1 MEAYEVS
8 HIFFIPVILP
18 HALAEIDKNTNI
30 KRIMPHSEKSA
41 VYMADGYAR
50 ASKKP
55 GICMAQKVGA
65 ANIYEPRCLKH
76 WQPR

>member
-18 HALAEIDKNTNI
+18 HALAEIDKNTSI

-50 ASKKP
+50 ASNKP

-65 ANIYEPRCLKH
+65 ELRRPNKKSQRIVKS
-76 WQPR
+76 